1 MPARLHLERTAT
13 QDVRCRFI
21 LVIVDGKQVA
31 SLLFGSQVDIDLAPG
46 HHHIVF
52 DNTWA
57 KKEVDLDVSDG
68 EVYAAQVG
76 NTTSW
81 LASLWMSVLAAFPTR
96 IFLNLLRVDPILP
109 SEDKERYFL

>member
-1 MPARLHLERTAT
+1 MPARLHLERTASR
-13 QDVRCRFI
+13 DVRCRFI
-21 LVIVDGKQVA
+21 LVIIDGRQVA
-31 SLLFGSQVDIDLAPG
+31 SLNFGSQVDLDLAPG

-57 KKEVDLDVSDG
+57 KKEVDLEVAEG
-68 EVYAAQVG
+68 EIYAAQVG

-96 IFLNLLRVDPILP
+96 IFLNILRVDPILP
-109 SEDKERYFL
+109 ADDSERYLL